1 MAGGKAACSFCGA
14 WRRCA
19 LWRGVRCAAPATA
32 MAAWRPQVRREDGR
46 PLRSLPR
53 LKLLTRSSVPLAMII
68 RTLDRII
75 RTLYRIISTL
85 ETIICTL
92 ETIICTRKVDL
103 RKYCSCAMQPRRSV
117 LRVLPAVC
125 CLLHVARCFRHGA
138 VASCCYFVHRVVVAR
153 CASCM
158 SSIAR
163 CALRQA
169 DRAAY
174 GTEWRGAVRM
184 MQMRRSRAVNDQL
197 RPG

>member
-1 MAGGKAACSFCGA
+1 MAGGKAACPFCGA

-85 ETIICTL
+85 ETIYVPLKRLYVLVRLTCANTV
-92 ETIICTRKVDL
+92 RA
-103 RKYCSCAMQPRRSV
+103 RCSRVVPCCACCPLSV
-117 LRVLPAVC
+117 VC
-125 CLLHVARCFRHGA
+125 CMWRVASGMAWLRHAATLCTASSSHPVHLACRPSHVARCVRPIVRRTVRNG
-138 VASCCYFVHRVVVAR
+138 VVR
-153 CASCM
+153 CA
-158 SSIAR
+158 
-163 CALRQA
+163 
-169 DRAAY
+169 
-174 GTEWRGAVRM
+174 
-184 MQMRRSRAVNDQL
+184 
-197 RPG
+197 